1 MPRSVHGLDGK
12 VAVVTGGRTGLGAGI
27 VLALAKAGARV
38 AVLDLPSRAA
48 GPADAPEGCE
58 LLVPTDVS
66 DAGQVESAF
75 TEVERVLG
83 GVHVLVNNAGIYP
96 NADLLSMTPEQWDAT
111 IAVNLR
117 GGFLCTQRAARSM
130 VARESGGSIVLIGS
144 TEALTPA
151 CSHAHYAA
159 SKAGLLQFGRA
170 AALELGRHGIRVNTV
185 SPGLVN
191 RPTLADDWPDGL
203 APVRRALHPSGGRVS
218 PPRSRTRAS
227 SWLAMVPAGSPA
239 PTSWSTVASWSAQR
253 SEDPA
258 ARWSAG
264 SGDAQRH
271 SFRRSRTTR
280 GGRPVWVCGPPDSS
294 GAPRHAQPTS
304 VCGSG

>member
-1 MPRSVHGLDGK
+1 MRDLDARSAHGLEGK

-48 GPADAPEGCE
+48 GSADAPEGCE

-66 DAGQVESAF
+66 DAGPVDAAF

-151 CSHAHYAA
+151 FSHAHYAA

-203 APVRRALHPSGGRVS
+203 GRFVAAAPLGRPGEPAEIADACVFLAGDGARWITGAHIVVDGGVLVS
-218 PPRSRTRAS
+218 PA
-227 SWLAMVPAGSPA
+227 
-239 PTSWSTVASWSAQR
+239 
-253 SEDPA
+253 
-258 ARWSAG
+258 
-264 SGDAQRH
+264 
-271 SFRRSRTTR
+271 F
-280 GGRPVWVCGPPDSS
+280 
-294 GAPRHAQPTS
+294 
-304 VCGSG
+304 

>member
-1 MPRSVHGLDGK
+1 MPDLAAPSIQRLDGK

-27 VLALAKAGARV
+27 VLALASVGARV
-38 AVLDLPSRAA
+38 AVLDLPSQAA
-48 GPADAPEGCE
+48 GYPAGCE

-66 DAGQVESAF
+66 DAGQVDAAF

-83 GVHVLVNNAGIYP
+83 GVDVLVNNAGIYP

-130 VARESGGSIVLIGS
+130 VGRESGGSIVLIGS

-151 CSHAHYAA
+151 PAHAHYAA

-170 AALELGRHGIRVNTV
+170 AALELGRYGIRVNTV

-191 RPTLADDWPDGL
+191 RPTLAADWPDGL
-203 APVRRALHPSGGRVS
+203 GRFVESAPLGRPGEPAEIADACVFLAGDGARWITGAHLVVDGGVLVS
-218 PPRSRTRAS
+218 PA
-227 SWLAMVPAGSPA
+227 
-239 PTSWSTVASWSAQR
+239 
-253 SEDPA
+253 
-258 ARWSAG
+258 
-264 SGDAQRH
+264 
-271 SFRRSRTTR
+271 F
-280 GGRPVWVCGPPDSS
+280 
-294 GAPRHAQPTS
+294 
-304 VCGSG
+304 